1 MAGSIHRIV
10 LLPLD
15 ALSERIAVESWKAHA
30 HWCMVD
36 RSTLGILAA
45 GVRTRILTFLSNASQ
60 IVGALGVAD
69 AFRATAWRGADVSLQ
84 ARARGRIP
92 DSSAFRIWTTWRW
105 LARIDGL
112 VLYGYL
118 DNRLAANERIACV
131 SHWATTYG
139 IVIDNCALG
148 TYSTCSRAW
157 VTALLVYASL
167 ILGTVRIEHT
177 FGPAVGRTSD
187 VADNARAY
195 ALTIYFTTLAIG
207 TTWGGMA
214 GIGMYGILSWDGS
227 AVDEGVASHIWGTR
241 TSCHVIYNSTN
252 RILTADSRTGVDAFI
267 SDASLVS
274 RAI

>member
-15 ALSERIAVESWKAHA
+15 ALSERIAVKSWEANA

-36 RSTLGILAA
+36 HSTLGILAA

-60 IVGALGVAD
+60 IVGALGVAY

-118 DNRLAANERIACV
+118 DNRLAANERIAGV
-131 SHWATTYG
+131 SRGTTTYWV
-139 IVIDNCALG
+139 VIDYCALS
-148 TYSTCSRAW
+148 TNSTCSRAW

-177 FGPAVGRTSD
+177 FWPAVGRTSN

-195 ALTIYFTTLAIG
+195 TLTIYFTTLAIG
-207 TTWGGMA
+207 TTWGGVA

-227 AVDEGVASHIWGTR
+227 AVDEGIASHARRATAHGDVIEYLTECVLS
-241 TSCHVIYNSTN
+241 TS
-252 RILTADSRTGVDAFI
+252 SRTGIDALVAL
-267 SDASLVS
+267 ASLVS
-274 RAI
+274 RTI